1 MLSSITKMAVSDPLF
16 TAGCMQPSNE
26 LPNSICIVRLSAI
39 GDVCHVVAV
48 VQAIQ
53 KYYPNAAIT
62 WVIGRVEH
70 ALLGDLPGIEFIVF
84 DKAKGLRAYYDVEKQ
99 LGTRPAFDVLLQRQT
114 SMRANLLGGLL
125 TAKRKIGFPVGL
137 GKELH
142 NLVVREHAKAS
153 EAFHVLDVFKEFAY
167 AIGVAAFD
175 ATWSIPIS
183 SRDQLA
189 ASALVHGEPGYVLLA
204 PSASHSERIWMP
216 ERYAAIADYCHAKGF
231 KVAVT
236 GSTAPREMGLASLI
250 CDLAD
255 STLINVAGQT
265 SLKELLALCRM
276 LDCHW
281 ARLRHVTHGHHPKDP
296 VVGLYAHSNPR
307 RTGPYQGLQSV
318 ADAYTNILT
327 ARGQQDRSEQWGYRL
342 KGEALMRE
350 IQLETVTSL
359 IDQALNQTY
368 EARPFS

>member
-1 MLSSITKMAVSDPLF
+1 MAVPDPLF

-84 DKAKGLRAYYDVEKQ
+84 DKAKGLRAYYDVKKQ
-99 LGTRPAFDVLLQRQT
+99 LGTRPAFDVLLQMQT

-125 TAKRKIGFPVGL
+125 NAKRKIGFPVGL

-142 NLVVREHAKAS
+142 NLVVREHPSAS
-153 EAFHVLDVFKEFAY
+153 DAFHVLDIFKEFAY
-167 AIGVAAFD
+167 AIGVPAFD

-189 ASALVHGEPGYVLLA
+189 ASALVHGEPGYALLA

-216 ERYAAIADYCHAKGF
+216 ERYAAVADYCHAKGL

-236 GSTAPREMGLASLI
+236 GSAAPREMDLASLI

-265 SLKELLALCRM
+265 SLKELLALCR
-276 LDCHW
+276 H
-281 ARLRHVTHGHHPKDP
+281 ARLVIGPDSGTLHMAITQRTP

-307 RTGPYQGLQSV
+307 RTGPYKGLQSV

-327 ARGQQDRSEQWGYRL
+327 SRGQQDRSEQWGYRL